1 MHSTLD
7 MRQLRPIPFNAFYP
21 AMIEQTELEESI
33 NMIDASTQEVKRLIV
48 GPPHKTERLAARDN
62 YETSNPADLASF
74 GPTADRPLGDI
85 ALARSGDKDANVN
98 IGIFVHTEMEW
109 DWLRSFMTRQKMQ
122 ELMGTDWK
130 DWYFVERVE
139 MPLIKAVHFVI
150 YGPLG
155 RGVSSSRLLDSLGKG
170 FAEFIRAVH
179 VPIPKQFL
187 GLK

>member
-21 AMIEQTELEESI
+21 AIIEQAELEESI
-33 NMIDASTQEVKRLIV
+33 NIIDASTQEVKRFVV

-62 YETSNPADLASF
+62 YETSNPVDVASF
-74 GPTADRPLGDI
+74 GPTIDHPLGDI
-85 ALARSGDKDANVN
+85 ALARSGDKGANVN
-98 IGIFVHTEMEW
+98 IGIFVHTEKEW

-122 ELMGTDWK
+122 ELMGSDWK
-130 DWYFVERVE
+130 DSYFVERVE

-179 VPIPKQFL
+179 VPIPRLFL
-187 GLK
+187 NL